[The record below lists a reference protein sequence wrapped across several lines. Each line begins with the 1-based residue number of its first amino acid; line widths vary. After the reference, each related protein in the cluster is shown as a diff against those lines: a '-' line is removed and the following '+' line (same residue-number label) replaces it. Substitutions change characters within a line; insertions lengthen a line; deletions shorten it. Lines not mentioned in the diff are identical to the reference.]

1 MRKNGRPKPE
11 SGPARDLRQV
21 APDSPILT
29 YRVADIPDI
38 FSLYLDAVE
47 VALRNSMESASV
59 SADDGGRRIKAG
71 KPATWHPV

>member
-1 MRKNGRPKPE
+1 MRKNGRPKPK
-11 SGPARDLRQV
+11 SDPARDLRTV
-21 APDSPILT
+21 APDSPILS

-47 VALRNSMESASV
+47 VALRNSLESASV
-59 SADDGGRRIKAG
+59 PADDGHHRMKAG

>member
-11 SGPARDLRQV
+11 NGPARDLRPV

-29 YRVADIPDI
+29 YRLADIPDI

-47 VALRNSMESASV
+47 VALRNSLESANV
-59 SADDGGRRIKAG
+59 PDAGGRHRVRTG

>member
-11 SGPARDLRQV
+11 SGPAGDLRPV
-21 APDSPILT
+21 EPESPILR
-29 YRVADIPDI
+29 YRPADIPDI

-47 VALRNSMESASV
+47 VALRNSLESANV
-59 SADDGGRRIKAG
+59 PAADGRRSVRSG